1 MASSE
6 QVLVR
11 SVIETTAGTYLA
23 PTASTNAMLL
33 LTDGFDVFNEKESE
47 KVGFLDGKLS
57 PKVVISGSQFLKH
70 AVKFG
75 AVGGGTAG
83 GAPKTDAYLLSSGM
97 SKTTIAAGAGITA
110 RTEYVLAPTPGA
122 NKSLSFNSF
131 FAGLQY
137 TGKACMGTLDMTVNV
152 NKIGEFSYGGLA
164 VEQAAPAA
172 ITIPSDTFTGWKT
185 PATGSP
191 TRTSKMSIGFSGNPV
206 AYANGAV
213 TGGNPYPFAAYNLSG
228 GQALDKAPWC
238 GALGLDINM
247 AEPVVKFTALLS
259 PAAAVLMED
268 AFKSGAALSIG
279 YSHNLTTGGA
289 VIAGE
294 TIVVHHPNI
303 VITALKNNGKFN
315 NQFVAEIEGT
325 PNPSSP
331 GLTDGTRIVF
341 L

>member
-11 SVIETTAGTYLA
+11 SVIETISGTHVA
-23 PTASTNAMLL
+23 PAAANAMLL
-33 LTDGFDVFNEKESE
+33 LTDGFDVYNEKETE

-57 PKVVISGSQFLKH
+57 PKMVIAGSQYLKH

-97 SKTTIAAGAGITA
+97 SKTTIVAGAGITG
-110 RTEYVLAPTPGA
+110 RTEYVLAPAPGA
-122 NKSLSFNSF
+122 NKSLSFTSY
-131 FAGLQY
+131 FAGIQY
-137 TGKACMGTLDMTVNV
+137 TGKACMGTLDLTVNV

-164 VEQAAPAA
+164 VEQAAPIAA
-172 ITIPSDTFTGWKT
+172 IIPNDAFTGWRT
-185 PATGSP
+185 PAPGSP
-191 TRTSKMSIGFSGNPV
+191 TRTSQMRIGRAANPV

-213 TGGNPYPFAAYNLSG
+213 TGGTLFPWSAYNLNG
-228 GQALDKAPWC
+228 GQSLDKGAWC
-238 GALGLDINM
+238 GLLGLDINM
-247 AEPVVKFTALLS
+247 AEPVVKFTVLLT
-259 PAAAVLMED
+259 PAEAVLME
-268 AFKSGAALSIG
+268 ASFKAGTGISVG
-279 YSHNLTTGGA
+279 YSHNLTDAGA
-289 VIAGE
+289 VVAGE

-303 VITALKNNGKFN
+303 VITGLKNNGKHN